1 VSEPRYEG
9 LVTRAI
15 AFALDAAVI
24 NIVAIAV
31 TGVVALG
38 LSILSVPDAVNK
50 VLLALGGVLFVAWSV
65 GYFVTFW
72 STTGQTPGA
81 RLMRIM
87 VCRAEDGLLVTP
99 GVALLRVVYMTL
111 AAIPL
116 FAGYLTI
123 LVDDRRRGVHDMLA
137 GTVVV
142 EAVDVIVPEAVPSG
156 PSAAPVDA
164 RPAPALTDAPRSRSA
179 SASGS
184 M

>member
-1 VSEPRYEG
+1 MSEPRYEG

-24 NIVAIAV
+24 NILAIAV
-31 TGVVALG
+31 AGVVALG
-38 LSILSVPDAVNK
+38 VSILSVPDVVDTA
-50 VLLALGGVLFVAWSV
+50 LLALGGVLFIAWSV
-65 GYFVTFW
+65 GYFVVFW

-87 VCRAEDGLLVTP
+87 VCRAEDGGLVTP
-99 GVALLRVVYMTL
+99 PVAFLRVIYLTL

-116 FAGYLTI
+116 FAGFLPI

-142 EAVDVIVPEAVPSG
+142 EAVDVIVPEAASR

-164 RPAPALTDAPRSRSA
+164 RPAPALTDAPPPRSA

-184 M
+184 T